1 MSTAEKMAE
10 KATDSKGETPSDAPV
25 RSTPVV
31 PVPAQGAVQHVDPW
45 TVDAGTDAQG
55 NALSFDYVAIS
66 K

>member
-1 MSTAEKMAE
+1 MAE
-10 KATDSKGETPSDAPV
+10 KATDSKEETPSAAPA
-25 RSTPVV
+25 RSTPIV
-31 PVPAQGAVQHVDPW
+31 PVLAEGGGAQHVDPW